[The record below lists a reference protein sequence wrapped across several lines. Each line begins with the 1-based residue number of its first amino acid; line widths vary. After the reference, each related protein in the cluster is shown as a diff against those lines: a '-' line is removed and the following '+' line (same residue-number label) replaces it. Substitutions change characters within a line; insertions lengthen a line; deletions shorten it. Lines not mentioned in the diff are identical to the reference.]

1 MQHLTFDGTALFW
14 SDYYEV
20 QMDDVEVDSG
30 GETEFKQQDK
40 ITVGYFDTETLTVKT
55 AEIYV
60 EGDKASL
67 VKDTS
72 IKGLWSVNFTL
83 KEF

>member
-1 MQHLTFDGTALFW
+1 M
-14 SDYYEV
+14 
-20 QMDDVEVDSG
+20 
-30 GETEFKQQDK
+30 
-40 ITVGYFDTETLTVKT
+40 GYFDTETLTVKT